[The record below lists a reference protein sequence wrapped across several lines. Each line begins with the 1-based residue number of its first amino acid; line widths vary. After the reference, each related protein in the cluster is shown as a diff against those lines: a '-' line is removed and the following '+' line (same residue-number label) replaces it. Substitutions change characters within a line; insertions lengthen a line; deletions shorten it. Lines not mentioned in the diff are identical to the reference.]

1 MPKDC
6 APTQKPQQ
14 LDAVPPDI
22 RSSRTAPQTGN
33 HRPSLA
39 LPRFAPAIS
48 RLSNSQLSGQTP
60 LSADLQL
67 FRDGDL
73 ECWYTPFEH
82 INDAAKIVLVGITPG
97 QTQLLNG
104 LREVKTQ
111 LSRGRSVTD
120 ALAAAKLVGAFSGT
134 LRQHLVALLDN
145 AGFHTWLGLHSTLD
159 LFGSA
164 HTLLH
169 TTAVLRHAVFY
180 KGKNYNGTPNMLRHP
195 VLRRHLLE
203 HFAAEAATLQDAN
216 FVPLGDKAAEALDFL
231 AGEGVLPRAQI
242 FAGLPHPSPANIERI
257 HFFTGQKPQSALSVK
272 TNAAKLISARENLQQ
287 RVRELFNPSA
297 QQYNNS

>member
-1 MPKDC
+1 MPSDF
-6 APTQKPQQ
+6 APAQHPHHVNASVPTDSRLTLRHLKA
-14 LDAVPPDI
+14 DAP
-22 RSSRTAPQTGN
+22 
-33 HRPSLA
+33 RPALM

-48 RLSNSQLSGQTP
+48 QLSNTQLAGLTP
-60 LSADLQL
+60 LSPDLQL

-82 INDAAKIVLVGITPG
+82 INVAAKIVLVGITPG

-104 LREVKTQ
+104 LREVKAQ
-111 LSRGRSVTD
+111 LCRGSSVAD
-120 ALAAAKLVGAFSGT
+120 ALAAAKLVGAFSGN
-134 LRQHLVALLDN
+134 LRQHLVALLDH

-164 HTLLH
+164 RGLLH
-169 TTAVLRHAVFY
+169 TTSALRHAVFY

-203 HFAAEAATLQDAN
+203 HFAVEAANLQHAM
-216 FVPLGDKAAEALDFL
+216 FVPLGDKAAAALEFL
-231 AGEGVLPRAQI
+231 SGEGVLSRAQI

-257 HFFTGQKPQSALSVK
+257 QFFTGQKPQSALSGK
-272 TNAAKLISARENLQQ
+272 TNAAKLISARTNVQQ
-287 RVRELFNPSA
+287 RVRALSVPGAQPS
-297 QQYNNS
+297 